1 MKTILIKSLFL
12 LMALALTGVLVNP
25 GFTLLYA
32 EEDTEKAAK
41 AENDDEEKEKTIAE
55 TVKDFEKME
64 GLFTLY
70 RNPKNGELMM
80 EILPEQLQRE
90 YIYFSYSENGVV
102 AAGHFRGNYRD
113 QAIFRLQKYYDRIE
127 FVEQNTRFYFDP
139 ESPLVRAA
147 EANISAAVLVSTKIV
162 ATSENND
169 RYLIKLDDVLLKE
182 SLHKLTPKPDPDKKP
197 HEQFALGK
205 LSKDKTRYAD
215 IRVYPENVNIQVDYV
230 YDNESPYVRGG
241 EEVTD
246 PDVRRFNIVIQKT
259 ES

>member
-1 MKTILIKSLFL
+1 
-12 LMALALTGVLVNP
+12 
-25 GFTLLYA
+25 
-32 EEDTEKAAK
+32 
-41 AENDDEEKEKTIAE
+41 
-55 TVKDFEKME
+55 
-64 GLFTLY
+64 
-70 RNPKNGELMM
+70 M

-147 EANISAAVLVSTKIV
+147 EANISAAVLASTKIV

-205 LSKDKTRYAD
+205 LSKDKTRRNEEFCPEPSRNLLR
-215 IRVYPENVNIQVDYV
+215 IRQKVAFA
-230 YDNESPYVRGG
+230 G
-241 EEVTD
+241 
-246 PDVRRFNIVIQKT
+246 RFPQSEMRVLRPL
-259 ES
+259 